1 MLVIPI
7 YLDPEPQKKT
17 KFRRCG
23 NKVFTYDPSSRYIE
37 RLQWQ
42 IRAHQQPELYMGP
55 VEIDL
60 TFFLTIPKATSKV
73 KRRLMNNGSI
83 KHIIRPDLDNLAYA
97 VTNAMKG
104 IIYRDD
110 SQIVSSRYRKFYG
123 DQPRIVIKIR
133 DVVDQIFTP
142 DC

>member
-1 MLVIPI
+1 MLIIPV
-7 YLDPEPQKKT
+7 YLTPEPQKQT
-17 KFRRCG
+17 KFRNCNG
-23 NKVFTYDPSSRYIE
+23 KVFTYDPSHAYIE

-42 IRAHQQPELYMGP
+42 IKSHAPSELYVGP
-55 VEIDL
+55 VEVDI
-60 TFFLTIPKATSKV
+60 TFFLSIPKATSKI
-73 KRRLMNNGSI
+73 KRRLMNNGTI

-110 SQIVSSRYRKFYG
+110 SQIVGSRYRKFYG
-123 DQPRIVIKIR
+123 DEPRIVIKIR
-133 DVVDQIFTP
+133 DVVDQILSV